1 MKRHELINWF
11 IKRFGYARYLE
22 IGVDNPSANFDYIQ
36 AAHKVGVDPNKN
48 TTHRCTS
55 DQFFAAN
62 TDVFDIVFVDGLHL
76 KDQALRD
83 VENSLRV
90 LSDNGTII
98 MHDCH
103 PYNRYV
109 GGPVHEPGKSW
120 YGTVWQAFA
129 HLRATRAD
137 LDMRVINTDC
147 GLGVVRRGRQELYTG
162 GYDTWEDYVAHQN
175 EMLVLTSTK
184 DVPIIYNESA
194 MAQTEMAGA

>member
-11 IKRFGYARYLE
+11 VKRFGYTRYLE
-22 IGVDNPSANFDYIQ
+22 IGIDNPSNCLDHIQ
-36 AAHKVGVDPNKN
+36 CPYKVGVDPNKN

-55 DQFFAAN
+55 DQFFSMN
-62 TDVFDIVFVDGLHL
+62 TEEFDIVFVDGLHL
-76 KDQALRD
+76 RDQALRD
-83 VENSLRV
+83 VENALKF

-103 PYNRYV
+103 PYNEYV

-137 LDMRVINTDC
+137 LDMRTINEDC
-147 GLGVVRRGRQELYTG
+147 GLGIIRRGSQELYRG
-162 GYDTWEDYVAHQN
+162 GYATWQDYVDNQ
-175 EMLVLTSTK
+175 ELLLMLTPAS
-184 DVPIIYNESA
+184 DVEKIY
-194 MAQTEMAGA
+194 GV